1 MSLNTDS
8 INTEVFRHFPVLHT
22 PRLLLREVMPED
34 AEEIF
39 RMRSNPNV
47 NRFIARE
54 EMQDVDDAQ
63 KLVEKVRGNYAAQN
77 GIAWAAQLRGSG
89 NIIGTCGFNR
99 IEHAN
104 LRAELGGE
112 LSPELWG
119 KNIAFEGVKEIVRF
133 GMKELNLHSIEA
145 RIMAGNLGA
154 VALVEKL
161 GFVKEAHF
169 REHIYFNGKY
179 CDLLVYSLVK
189 GK

>member
-104 LRAELGGE
+104 LRAE
-112 LSPELWG
+112 
-119 KNIAFEGVKEIVRF
+119 
-133 GMKELNLHSIEA
+133 
-145 RIMAGNLGA
+145 
-154 VALVEKL
+154 
-161 GFVKEAHF
+161 
-169 REHIYFNGKY
+169 
-179 CDLLVYSLVK
+179 
-189 GK
+189 